1 MGQVTSETETAPLTA
16 VPFLTAEKP
25 LAKMYDTALL
35 DLDGVVYRGAEAVPY
50 AVEALGDAER
60 HSMRRAYV
68 TNNASR
74 TPEAVSEH
82 LNELGV
88 PAHPNEVVTSA
99 QAAARM
105 ALQCVGAGARVLVI
119 GGEGLVAAVLEQGLV
134 PVTGADDMPDIV
146 VQGYSP
152 DLGWKDLAEA
162 AYAVQRH
169 VPWIATNADLSIPTA
184 RGIAPG
190 NGTLVNAVR
199 AATGATPSVAGKPQ
213 LPLHRESILRS
224 GANHPLVVG
233 DRLDTDIEGAVRGA
247 TDSLLVFTGVTK
259 PADLVVAPAD
269 KRPSYVARDLRGL
282 LVMHQAPVPE
292 GVSWKV
298 GKFSAAVV
306 SGQVVL
312 HGYGDAA
319 DGLKAVCA
327 AVWAQEAADGGVP
340 AAEVDA
346 GEALAKLEW

>member
-1 MGQVTSETETAPLTA
+1 VTA
-16 VPFLTAEKP
+16 VPFLAADEP
-25 LAKMYDTALL
+25 LAKLYDTALL
-35 DLDGVVYRGAEAVPY
+35 DLDGVVYRGADAVPH
-50 AVEALGDAER
+50 AVEALRAAEKL
-60 HSMRRAYV
+60 SMRRAYV

-74 TPEAVSEH
+74 TPEAVAEH
-82 LNELGV
+82 LNEIGV
-88 PAHPNEVVTSA
+88 SAHAPEVVTSA

-105 ALQCVGAGARVLVI
+105 AAQCVGAGARVLVV
-119 GGEGLVAAVLEQGLV
+119 GGEGLVAAVREHGLV
-134 PVTGADDMPDIV
+134 PVSSADDMPDIV
-146 VQGYSP
+146 VQGYAP

-169 VPWIATNADLSIPTA
+169 VPWIATNTDLSIPTA

-224 GANHPLVVG
+224 GATKPLVVG

-247 TDSLLVFTGVTK
+247 TDSLLVFTGVVK
-259 PADLVVAPAD
+259 PADLVTAPRD
-269 KRPSYVARDLRGL
+269 KRPSYIAPDLRGL
-282 LVMHQAPVPE
+282 LAQHHAPVRE
-292 GVSWKV
+292 GAGWKCL
-298 GKFSAAVV
+298 KWSAAVV

-319 DGLKAVCA
+319 DGLKAICA
-327 AVWAQEAADGGVP
+327 AVWGQEDDGVSLD
-340 AAEVDA
+340 EVDA
-346 GEALAKLEW
+346 KDALAQLEW

>member
-1 MGQVTSETETAPLTA
+1 VTA
-16 VPFLTAEKP
+16 VPFLAADEK
-25 LAKMYDTALL
+25 LAKLYDTALL
-35 DLDGVVYRGAEAVPY
+35 DLDGVVYRGAEAVPH
-50 AVEALGDAER
+50 AVEALRDTEKV
-60 HSMRRAYV
+60 SMRRAYV

-88 PAHPNEVVTSA
+88 PAHAGEVVTSA

-119 GGEGLVAAVLEQGLV
+119 GGEGLRAAILEQGLV
-134 PVTGADDMPDIV
+134 PVYGADDMPDIV
-146 VQGYSP
+146 VQGYAAE
-152 DLGWKDLAEA
+152 LGWKDLAEA

-169 VPWIATNADLSIPTA
+169 VPWIATNTDLSIPTA

-224 GANHPLVVG
+224 GATKPLVVG
-233 DRLDTDIEGAVRGA
+233 DRLDTDIEGAVRGK

-259 PADLVVAPAD
+259 PADLVAAPPD
-269 KRPSYVARDLRGL
+269 KRPSYVSPDLRGL
-282 LVMHQAPVPE
+282 MALHSAPVPD
-292 GVSWKV
+292 GAGWRCAKWT
-298 GKFSAAVV
+298 AAVV

-319 DGLKAVCA
+319 DGLKAICA
-327 AVWAQEAADGGVP
+327 AVWSAQEDGVAAGD
-340 AAEVDA
+340 VDPTD
-346 GEALAKLEW
+346 ALAQLSW